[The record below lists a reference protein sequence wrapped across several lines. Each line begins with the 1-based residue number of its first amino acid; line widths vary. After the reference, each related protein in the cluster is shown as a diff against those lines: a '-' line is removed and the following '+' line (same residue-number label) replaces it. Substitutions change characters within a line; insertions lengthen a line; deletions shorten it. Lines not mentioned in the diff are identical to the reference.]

1 MPPLR
6 RLGCPRHRQ
15 RNAFAAHPRSR
26 CSGPSFHASNPA
38 FTLSSATG
46 GEGLVAYQA
55 LSPAASRPSRWGFL
69 FQRINIRDGTTFS
82 HLAGAEVSNWSEEW
96 RHECEVA
103 AVLAMSPTQRKS
115 FFEGKTMEDGRKER
129 GVVDIRGADA
139 AEKIRQDMYR
149 LEELRRAPKR

>member
-1 MPPLR
+1 M
-6 RLGCPRHRQ
+6 
-15 RNAFAAHPRSR
+15 
-26 CSGPSFHASNPA
+26 
-38 FTLSSATG
+38 
-46 GEGLVAYQA
+46 
-55 LSPAASRPSRWGFL
+55 
-69 FQRINIRDGTTFS
+69 
-82 HLAGAEVSNWSEEW
+82 
-96 RHECEVA
+96 A